1 MCLKSPV
8 KDHVLCKIS
17 ENSLNNHYHINKYSM
32 KDITECIVE
41 IGHANSTTFT
51 TLDLA
56 SGFWQMPLHPDDAYT
71 TAFTVLGQ
79 RAVWVDY
86 QSYGTMEMSFQRM
99 MERVLQK
106 KHFIFYIDDVLIHSK
121 LHDEMLIQL
130 VLTFERL
137 QKHGI
142 KVNL

>member
-1 MCLKSPV
+1 
-8 KDHVLCKIS
+8 
-17 ENSLNNHYHINKYSM
+17 M

-79 RAVWVDY
+79 RAV
-86 QSYGTMEMSFQRM
+86 
-99 MERVLQK
+99 
-106 KHFIFYIDDVLIHSK
+106 
-121 LHDEMLIQL
+121 
-130 VLTFERL
+130 
-137 QKHGI
+137 
-142 KVNL
+142 